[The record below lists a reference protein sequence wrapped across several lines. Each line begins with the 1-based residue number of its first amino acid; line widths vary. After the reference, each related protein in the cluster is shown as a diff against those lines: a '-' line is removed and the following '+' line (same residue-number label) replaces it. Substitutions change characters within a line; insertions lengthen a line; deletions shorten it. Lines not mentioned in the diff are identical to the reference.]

1 MRKRRDFITLLGGAA
16 ATWPLAA
23 RGQQPG
29 RLVRI
34 GFLSGGA
41 GPNPNVYG
49 FQHGLRQLGYVEGQ
63 NLVLIYRWAAAQRV
77 PVVDLARELLELNVD
92 VLASHTTEAVVAIR
106 SLDTAI
112 PVVMTAIS
120 DPIGNGLVASFARPG
135 GNTTGVTLFSNE
147 LAGKRLEM
155 LNQLVPQLRRVAIL
169 AERDRPPTATLVSE
183 TQAAAQTLRLALR
196 TFEVRPEEIAD
207 ALRSID
213 KERADAVI
221 VQQNLSFTPH
231 LRQIADL
238 AISYR
243 LPTVHPT
250 REFVEAGGLL
260 AYGPSLFALGERAGW
275 YVDRILKGTK
285 PGDLPVEPPTKFEV
299 INLKTAKALGLT
311 VPPSAARPRR
321 RGDRVR
327 RREFITLLGGAA
339 RVAARRARAA
349 VGHSPGR
356 ILQRPL
362 VRFRRAAAI
371 FLSQR
376 PGGRRLHNRL
386 EAQAAD
392 IVGGSPQQFRACAR
406 ARLELRRS

>member
-1 MRKRRDFITLLGGAA
+1 MTTQPQSPLTMLLSRHTRRREFITLLGAA
-16 ATWPLAA
+16 ALAWPLAA
-23 RGQQPG
+23 QAQRAG

-63 NLVLIYRWAAAQRV
+63 NLVLIYRWAAAQRA
-77 PVVDLARELLELNVD
+77 PVVDLARELLDLNVD
-92 VLASHTTEAVVAIR
+92 VLASHTTEAITAIR
-106 SLDTAI
+106 NLNTDI

-147 LAGKRLEM
+147 LAGKRLAM
-155 LNQLVPQLRRVAIL
+155 LNQLVPQLKRVAIL

-183 TQAAAQTLRLALR
+183 TQTAAQALRLALQ
-196 TFEVRPEEIAD
+196 TFEVRPEEIAE
-207 ALRSID
+207 ALRSIEQ
-213 KERADAVI
+213 ERADAVI
-221 VQQNLSFTPH
+221 VQQNLTFTPH

-260 AYGPSLFALGERAGW
+260 AYGPSLFALGERAAW

-285 PGDLPVEPPTKFEV
+285 PADLPVEQPIKFEL
-299 INLKTAKALGLT
+299 ILNLKTAKALGLA
-311 VPPSAARPRR
+311 VP
-321 RGDRVR
+321 DK
-327 RREFITLLGGAA
+327 LLA
-339 RVAARRARAA
+339 VADE
-349 VGHSPGR
+349 V
-356 ILQRPL
+356 I
-362 VRFRRAAAI
+362 
-371 FLSQR
+371 
-376 PGGRRLHNRL
+376 
-386 EAQAAD
+386 E
-392 IVGGSPQQFRACAR
+392 
-406 ARLELRRS
+406 

>member
-1 MRKRRDFITLLGGAA
+1 MQRREFIAGLGAA
-16 ATWPLAA
+16 AWSVAA
-23 RGQQPG
+23 RAQQPG

-41 GPNPNVYG
+41 GPNPNVFG

-77 PVVDLARELLELNVD
+77 RVVDLARELLDLNVD
-92 VLASHTTEAVVAIR
+92 VLASHTTEAIAAIR
-106 SLDTAI
+106 SLSTTI

-147 LAGKRLEM
+147 LAGKRLDI
-155 LNQLVPQLRRVAIL
+155 LNQLVPRLTRVAIL
-169 AERDRPPTATLVSE
+169 AERDRLPTETLVSE
-183 TQAAAQTLRLALR
+183 TQAAAQALR
-196 TFEVRPEEIAD
+196 VALQTFEVRPDEIVE

-260 AYGPSLFALGERAGW
+260 AYGPSLFALGERAAW
-275 YVDRILKGTK
+275 YVDRIFKGTK
-285 PGDLPVEPPTKFEV
+285 PADLPVEQPTKFELI
-299 INLKTAKALGLT
+299 INAQTARALGIE
-311 VPPSAARPRR
+311 VP
-321 RGDRVR
+321 
-327 RREFITLLGGAA
+327 ETLL
-339 RVAARRARAA
+339 V
-349 VGHSPGR
+349 
-356 ILQRPL
+356 
-362 VRFRRAAAI
+362 
-371 FLSQR
+371 
-376 PGGRRLHNRL
+376 
-386 EAQAAD
+386 QAD
-392 IVGGSPQQFRACAR
+392 EVI
-406 ARLELRRS
+406 E

>member
-1 MRKRRDFITLLGGAA
+1 MKRREFLSLLGGVV
-16 ATWPLAA
+16 ATWPLMAL
-23 RGQQPG
+23 GQQAG
-29 RLVRI
+29 RLVRV

-63 NLVLIYRWAAAQRV
+63 NLVLIYRWGAAQRA

-92 VLASHTTEAVVAIR
+92 VLASHTTEAIAAIR
-106 SLDTAI
+106 SLNTAV

-120 DPIGNGLVASFARPG
+120 DPIGNGLVESFARPG

-147 LAGKRLEM
+147 LAGKRLDM
-155 LNQLVPQLRRVAIL
+155 LKQLVPQLKRVAIL

-183 TQAAAQTLRLALR
+183 TQAAAHVLRLALQ
-196 TFEVRPEEIAD
+196 TFEVSPEQIAE
-207 ALRSID
+207 ALRSIGQ
-213 KERADAVI
+213 ERADALI

-260 AYGPSLFALGERAGW
+260 AYGPSLFALGERAAW

-285 PGDLPVEPPTKFEV
+285 PADLPVEQPTKFELFL
-299 INLKTAKALGLT
+299 NLKTANALGL
-311 VPPSAARPRR
+311 VIPP
-321 RGDRVR
+321 
-327 RREFITLLGGAA
+327 TLLA
-339 RVAARRARAA
+339 
-349 VGHSPGR
+349 
-356 ILQRPL
+356 L
-362 VRFRRAAAI
+362 
-371 FLSQR
+371 
-376 PGGRRLHNRL
+376 
-386 EAQAAD
+386 AD
-392 IVGGSPQQFRACAR
+392 EVI
-406 ARLELRRS
+406 E

>member
-1 MRKRRDFITLLGGAA
+1 MSNRRQFITLLGGAVA
-16 ATWPLAA
+16 WPLVA
-23 RGQQPG
+23 RAQHPG

-49 FQHGLRQLGYVEGQ
+49 FQQGLRQLGYVEGQ
-63 NLVLIYRWAAAQRV
+63 NLVLIYRWAAAQRAR
-77 PVVDLARELLELNVD
+77 VVDLARELLELNVD
-92 VLASHTTEAVVAIR
+92 VLASHTTEGITAVR

-120 DPIGNGLVASFARPG
+120 DPIGNGLVTSFARPG

-147 LAGKRLEM
+147 LAGKRLDI

-183 TQAAAQTLRLALR
+183 TQAAAQALHLALQ
-196 TFEVRPEEIAD
+196 TFEVRPEEIAE

-221 VQQNLSFTPH
+221 VQQNLSFTPY

-260 AYGPSLFALGERAGW
+260 AYGPSLFALGERAAW

-285 PGDLPVEPPTKFEV
+285 PADLPVEQPTKFEL
-299 INLKTAKALGLT
+299 ILNPKTAKTLGLT
-311 VPPSAARPRR
+311 IP
-321 RGDRVR
+321 DK
-327 RREFITLLGGAA
+327 LLA
-339 RVAARRARAA
+339 VADE
-349 VGHSPGR
+349 V
-356 ILQRPL
+356 
-362 VRFRRAAAI
+362 V
-371 FLSQR
+371 
-376 PGGRRLHNRL
+376 
-386 EAQAAD
+386 E
-392 IVGGSPQQFRACAR
+392 
-406 ARLELRRS
+406 

>member
-1 MRKRRDFITLLGGAA
+1 M
-16 ATWPLAA
+16 
-23 RGQQPG
+23 
-29 RLVRI
+29 
-34 GFLSGGA
+34 
-41 GPNPNVYG
+41 
-49 FQHGLRQLGYVEGQ
+49 RQLGYVEGQ
-63 NLVLIYRWAAAQRV
+63 NLVLIYRWAAAQRA
-77 PVVDLARELLELNVD
+77 PIVDLARELLELNVD
-92 VLASHTTEAVVAIR
+92 VLASHTTEAIAAIR
-106 SLDTAI
+106 SLNTAI

-196 TFEVRPEEIAD
+196 TFEVRPEEIAE

-285 PGDLPVEPPTKFEV
+285 PADLPVEQPTKFEV
-299 INLKTAKALGLT
+299 ILNLKTAKALGLT
-311 VPPSAARPRR
+311 IPDKLLAVRR
-321 RGDRVR
+321 RGDRMMR
-327 RREFITLLGGAA
+327 PRFTDSIRASSRFGLHQRAGHMTASHLYAA
-339 RVAARRARAA
+339 REIISCQARAI
-349 VGHSPGR
+349 HT
-356 ILQRPL
+356 
-362 VRFRRAAAI
+362 
-371 FLSQR
+371 
-376 PGGRRLHNRL
+376 
-386 EAQAAD
+386 
-392 IVGGSPQQFRACAR
+392 
-406 ARLELRRS
+406 

>member
-1 MRKRRDFITLLGGAA
+1 MKRREFISLLGGA

-23 RGQQPG
+23 RAQQAG

-63 NLVLIYRWAAAQRV
+63 NLVLIYRWAAAQRA
-77 PVVDLARELLELNVD
+77 PVVDLARELLDLNVD
-92 VLASHTTEAVVAIR
+92 VLASHTTEAITAIR
-106 SLDTAI
+106 NLNTDI

-147 LAGKRLEM
+147 LAGKRLAM
-155 LNQLVPQLRRVAIL
+155 LNQLVPQLKRVAIL

-183 TQAAAQTLRLALR
+183 TQTAAQALRLALQ
-196 TFEVRPEEIAD
+196 TFEVRPEEIAE
-207 ALRSID
+207 ALRSIEQ
-213 KERADAVI
+213 ERADAVI
-221 VQQNLSFTPH
+221 VQQNLTFTPH

-260 AYGPSLFALGERAGW
+260 AYGPSLFALGERAAW

-285 PGDLPVEPPTKFEV
+285 PADLPVEQPIKFEL
-299 INLKTAKALGLT
+299 ILNLKTAKALGLA
-311 VPPSAARPRR
+311 VP
-321 RGDRVR
+321 DK
-327 RREFITLLGGAA
+327 LLA
-339 RVAARRARAA
+339 VADE
-349 VGHSPGR
+349 V
-356 ILQRPL
+356 I
-362 VRFRRAAAI
+362 
-371 FLSQR
+371 
-376 PGGRRLHNRL
+376 
-386 EAQAAD
+386 E
-392 IVGGSPQQFRACAR
+392 
-406 ARLELRRS
+406 

>member
-1 MRKRRDFITLLGGAA
+1 MKRREFLSLLGGVV
-16 ATWPLAA
+16 ATWPLMAL
-23 RGQQPG
+23 GQQAG
-29 RLVRI
+29 RLVRV

-63 NLVLIYRWAAAQRV
+63 NLVLIYRWGAAQRV

-92 VLASHTTEAVVAIR
+92 VLASHTTEVIAAIR
-106 SLDTAI
+106 SLNTAV

-120 DPIGNGLVASFARPG
+120 DPIGNGLVESFARPG

-147 LAGKRLEM
+147 LAGKRLDM
-155 LNQLVPQLRRVAIL
+155 LKQLVPQLKRVAIL

-183 TQAAAQTLRLALR
+183 TQAAAHVLRLALQ
-196 TFEVRPEEIAD
+196 TFEVSPEQIAE
-207 ALRSID
+207 ALRSIGQ
-213 KERADAVI
+213 ERADALI

-260 AYGPSLFALGERAGW
+260 AYGPSLFALGERAAW

-285 PGDLPVEPPTKFEV
+285 PADLPVEQPTKFELFL
-299 INLKTAKALGLT
+299 NLKTANALGL
-311 VPPSAARPRR
+311 VIPP
-321 RGDRVR
+321 
-327 RREFITLLGGAA
+327 TLLA
-339 RVAARRARAA
+339 
-349 VGHSPGR
+349 
-356 ILQRPL
+356 L
-362 VRFRRAAAI
+362 
-371 FLSQR
+371 
-376 PGGRRLHNRL
+376 
-386 EAQAAD
+386 AD
-392 IVGGSPQQFRACAR
+392 EVI
-406 ARLELRRS
+406 E

>member
-1 MRKRRDFITLLGGAA
+1 MQFDPSKRRAFIGLLGGAA
-16 ATWPLAA
+16 AWPLTA
-23 RGQQPG
+23 RAQQPG

-41 GPNPNVYG
+41 GPNPNVFG

-63 NLVLIYRWAAAQRV
+63 NLVLIYRWAAAQRAR
-77 PVVDLARELLELNVD
+77 VVDLARELLELNVD
-92 VLASHTTEAVVAIR
+92 VLASHTTEAIAAIR
-106 SLDTAI
+106 SLNTAI

-147 LAGKRLEM
+147 LAGKRLDI
-155 LNQLVPQLRRVAIL
+155 LNQLVPRLTRVAIL
-169 AERDRPPTATLVSE
+169 AERNRPPTETLVSE
-183 TQAAAQTLRLALR
+183 TQAAAQALRLALQ
-196 TFEVRPEEIAD
+196 TFEVRPEEIAA

-260 AYGPSLFALGERAGW
+260 AYGPSLFALGERAAW
-275 YVDRILKGTK
+275 YVDRILNGTK
-285 PGDLPVEPPTKFEV
+285 PADLPVEQPTKFEL
-299 INLKTAKALGLT
+299 IMNLKTAEALGLT
-311 VPPSAARPRR
+311 IP
-321 RGDRVR
+321 DK
-327 RREFITLLGGAA
+327 LLA
-339 RVAARRARAA
+339 VADE
-349 VGHSPGR
+349 V
-356 ILQRPL
+356 I
-362 VRFRRAAAI
+362 
-371 FLSQR
+371 
-376 PGGRRLHNRL
+376 
-386 EAQAAD
+386 E
-392 IVGGSPQQFRACAR
+392 
-406 ARLELRRS
+406 